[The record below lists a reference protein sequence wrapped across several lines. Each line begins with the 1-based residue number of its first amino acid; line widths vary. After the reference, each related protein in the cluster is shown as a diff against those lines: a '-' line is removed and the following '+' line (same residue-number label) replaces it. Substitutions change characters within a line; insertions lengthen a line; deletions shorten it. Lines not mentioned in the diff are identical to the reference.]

1 MGKDKF
7 EAKVNDPIMEELP
20 DMTDYEKD
28 PMAGEV
34 DIEPMEIVHTP
45 MGTTVK
51 PAKFGMGE
59 QVRTNKEVDLGNTI
73 IPEGFELT
81 IMRLFGDDVYGCTG
95 PEGLS
100 VSIKG
105 EDLEKRKE

>member
-7 EAKVNDPIMEELP
+7 KAKVNDELYEELP
-20 DMTDYEKD
+20 DMTDYERD
-28 PMAGEV
+28 LVADEV
-34 DIEPMEIVHTP
+34 KIEPMEIVHTP

-51 PAKFGMGE
+51 PAKFGIGE
-59 QVRTNKEVDLGNTI
+59 QVCTNKDVDLGNTT
-73 IPEGFELT
+73 IPEGFNLT